1 MTTEQIDELMEAL
14 ALVLR
19 YIGRH
24 GTPAEQAAA
33 LEQWQALREVFQ
45 P

>member
-1 MTTEQIDELMEAL
+1 MTEEQMDALMEAL
-14 ALVLR
+14 ALLLR
-19 YIGRH
+19 YVGRH

-33 LEQWQALREVFQ
+33 LEHWQALREVFQ